1 MRIPRQIGR
10 SCLLALAATLVPAV
24 HLTGATWDGPNNG
37 DYATAANWNPDGVPI
52 SGDTDIASAAGI
64 TAIYSTPGN
73 ITSSGRLLIGS
84 TGANTGTLTMQG
96 SAGTLTF
103 AGTPFNGANYI
114 GVDGSTG
121 TVNVNVGTLALTGMT
136 NGAGHLHIG
145 SNGGVSNGTLNIGGG
160 TVNVGTRI
168 TMGVGYPGSDAINT
182 VGNSGNGNATLT
194 ISAGSLN
201 IGSSTVTD
209 TDKGALYLKSPT
221 GGTGSATV
229 NLNGG
234 TLNLTRFIIGGGGTS
249 RTINFNGGTVQAN
262 ATNTTFLPTGSTN
275 NVTNSGGTI
284 DTQAFNI
291 TMAGAL
297 KAATGSTTSAITKK
311 GGGILTISGA
321 GHTYVSTIVDAGRID
336 YTANDTYGNHVG
348 SQHNL
353 TINAGGL
360 VTNSTV
366 AGGFNTFQNLN
377 LNGGELRATNTL
389 SGGSGTFQAYHI
401 RGTVTVGGT
410 TASTISDMG
419 QANGAINIGGT
430 TDLGGGIGANA
441 VFAVANATSS
451 PAADLTVSAK
461 LKNSANSVFAALQT
475 GIDKTGSGTL
485 ALTRVNSYTGATNIQ
500 QGTLALVNAGSIS
513 TSTVI
518 NVSAGATLDV
528 SATTSPWSLATGQ
541 SLVGNGSIA
550 GDATIAGTVGPGN
563 SLGSLGFAD
572 DLTLAGIASMEIS
585 AALSDADLITVAAAL
600 AFGGTLNVTNLGGTL
615 VEGQSFDLFDFDF
628 AQSSGIFSAV
638 NLPSLDSGLE
648 WNDSAL
654 YTTGVISVIPEPGT
668 PALLASL
675 AGLLAL
681 RRRRK

>member
-1 MRIPRQIGR
+1 MKIPCPSAR
-10 SCLLALAATLVPAV
+10 SRLLALAAVILPAAS
-24 HLTGATWDGPNNG
+24 LSAATWDGGGGDGNWSTGTNWSANLVPTGAEAAAINVSVTVNHTSASAFTTSGLLTIGGAAAVTTVVNVGPGSGTLQFGGDGFANAARIGDAAGNG
-37 DYATAANWNPDGVPI
+37 TLNISGGKVQVGTGLAGNDASINLATFSGTGTTGSINVSGGELQVGRRILIAAND
-52 SGDTDIASAAGI
+52 ASRV
-64 TAIYSTPGN
+64 GN
-73 ITSSGRLLIGS
+73 ITLSGSGIIRMVATGSAAEGDLGMLRLGSGASTLNFDGGELIGRGIRQDAASATSKIHYNGTKFTLNGNSGTGVSALIGS
-84 TGANTGTLTMQG
+84 GGTAVNQIKNGGLKIDTASFNATIARGLANFTGHTGVLTKEGTGTLTMAA
-96 SAGTLTF
+96 AGNT
-103 AGTPFNGANYI
+103 Y
-114 GVDGSTG
+114 SQ
-121 TVNVNVGTLALTGMT
+121 TVV
-136 NGAGHLHIG
+136 
-145 SNGGVSNGTLNIGGG
+145 NGGVLDFIATDAFGNHTSSAHVL
-160 TVNVGTRI
+160 TVN
-168 TMGVGYPGSDAINT
+168 
-182 VGNSGNGNATLT
+182 
-194 ISAGSLN
+194 
-201 IGSSTVTD
+201 
-209 TDKGALYLKSPT
+209 
-221 GGTGSATV
+221 
-229 NLNGG
+229 
-234 TLNLTRFIIGGGGTS
+234 
-249 RTINFNGGTVQAN
+249 
-262 ATNTTFLPTGSTN
+262 
-275 NVTNSGGTI
+275 
-284 DTQAFNI
+284 
-291 TMAGAL
+291 AGAM
-297 KAATGSTTSAITKK
+297 
-311 GGGILTISGA
+311 
-321 GHTYVSTIVDAGRID
+321 
-336 YTANDTYGNHVG
+336 
-348 SQHNL
+348 
-353 TINAGGL
+353 
-360 VTNSTV
+360 VTNSTI
-366 AGGFNTFQNLN
+366 AGGFNTFQNLT

-389 SGGSGTFQAYHI
+389 NALSGTFQAYHI

-410 TASTISDMG
+410 TDSTISDVG

-430 TDLGGGIGANA
+430 TDLGGGAGANA

-500 QGTLALVNAGSIS
+500 QGTLALVNSGSIS

-541 SLVGNGSIA
+541 SLVGNGDID

-585 AALSDADLITVAAAL
+585 ATLSDADLITVAASL

-648 WNDSAL
+648 WNASAL

-675 AGLLAL
+675 AGMLAL